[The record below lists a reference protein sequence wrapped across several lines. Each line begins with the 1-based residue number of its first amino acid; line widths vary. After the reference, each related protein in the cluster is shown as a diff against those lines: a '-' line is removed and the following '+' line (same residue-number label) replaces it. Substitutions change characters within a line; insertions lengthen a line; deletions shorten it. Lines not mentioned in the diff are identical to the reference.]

1 MSIQDAMKN
10 ICVFS
15 TANEVAEKY
24 IQDTRQLGQLIAR
37 NNFNLVWGGTNKG
50 LMKVTSDAVQN
61 NGGKIFGVTMK
72 ALKKARRIN
81 ADQMVITKNV
91 AERKKLL
98 LSKADAIVLLAGGIG
113 GLDEMTEILELKKE
127 NLHQKPIVI
136 LNTDNFYKGL
146 KIQFNR
152 MKKDR
157 FIEEDLN
164 DLIFFAE
171 TPQEVINYIKKFLD
185 SH

>member
-1 MSIQDAMKN
+1 MKN

-24 IQDTRQLGQLIAR
+24 KQDTRQFGQLIAQ

-50 LMKVTSDAVQN
+50 LMKFTADAVQN
-61 NGGKIFGVTMK
+61 NGGKIFGITMG
-72 ALKKARRIN
+72 ALKKDRRMN
-81 ADQMVITKNV
+81 ADEMIITKNV
-91 AERKKLL
+91 GERKKIL

-127 NLHQKPIVI
+127 NLHQKPIVV

-152 MKKDR
+152 MKKDG
-157 FIEEDLN
+157 FITEDLGK
-164 DLIFFAE
+164 LIFFAE
-171 TPQEVINYIKKFLD
+171 TPQKAINYIKKSLN
-185 SH
+185 